1 MGQYSTTVCGRQSL
15 IGTQIKGKAN
25 YRTLEVGAIILM
37 VWPTPSR
44 RRRLYLLPSPH
55 AERPPNHPLEHERT
69 DLPITINAFANPFQM
84 ANDDIINPDHLD
96 QDRLRDLP
104 HIIVD
109 DYGPIYGDETGRSYY
124 VPALG
129 FCHPR
134 RWCQK
139 LIVLF
144 LMCLLGFGSYFC
156 FDTPGALQ
164 DDIKSVMGVTT
175 YQFASLYSWY
185 SWPNVVLPIFGG
197 YLIDRVLGL
206 RIGAAFFA
214 FILILGQ
221 VFFALGSFADS
232 FLLMEIGRFIFGI
245 GGESLAVAQNTYAT
259 TWFSGDM
266 LNTVFGLQLSVARLG
281 STACFQVTGYLYN
294 FLWNNFSG
302 QWDGNQILGTT
313 LLVTA
318 VTCVMSFLASMI
330 IGCLDKRAA
339 RIMGNETSE
348 IEKISLKDIKEF
360 SAEFWIICFICVAY
374 YVAIFPFISLGQV
387 FYIQKYEFSTEA
399 ANTINGLIYLIS
411 CFASP
416 VFGAVIDRFGLN
428 VFFVNAA
435 VVATLLGHILLGF
448 TLLNP
453 YVGVSIIGVSYSMLA
468 SSLWPQITYII
479 PENQRATAFGLMQA
493 VQNAGLAIITLLAGL
508 IVDSCGY
515 FWLEVFF
522 MVCLLLALL
531 GGIALWI
538 VDARSHGILNM
549 TRQERVDFVTKCQY
563 EPIYDNT
570 AMRDE
575 NMGWFDD

>member
-1 MGQYSTTVCGRQSL
+1 MTHDR
-15 IGTQIKGKAN
+15 I
-25 YRTLEVGAIILM
+25 
-37 VWPTPSR
+37 
-44 RRRLYLLPSPH
+44 
-55 AERPPNHPLEHERT
+55 
-69 DLPITINAFANPFQM
+69 DLPITINAYANPFEM

-104 HIIVD
+104 HIMVDEYDPEPGSEFGFIVER
-109 DYGPIYGDETGRSYY
+109 P
-124 VPALG
+124 G

-134 RWCQK
+134 GWCQK
-139 LIVLF
+139 LMVLF

-164 DDIKSVMGVTT
+164 DDIKSIMGVTT

-214 FILILGQ
+214 FVLILGQ
-221 VFFALGSFADS
+221 GCFALGSFADS
-232 FLLMEIGRFIFGI
+232 FLLMEVGRFIFGI

-294 FLWNNFSG
+294 FLWNTFFG
-302 QWDGNQILGTT
+302 QWNDNQILGTT

-318 VTCVMSFLASMI
+318 LTCVMSFLASLI
-330 IGCLDKRAA
+330 RLA
-339 RIMGNETSE
+339 
-348 IEKISLKDIKEF
+348 DIKQF
-360 SAEFWIICFICVAY
+360 PLQFWIICFICVAY
-374 YVAIFPFISLGQV
+374 YVAIFPFVSLGQV
-387 FYIQKYEFSTEA
+387 FYIQKFDFSTEA

-448 TLLNP
+448 TTLNP
-453 YVGVSIIGVSYSMLA
+453 YVGVGIIGVAYSMLA
-468 SSLWPQITYII
+468 SSLWPQITYVI
-479 PENQRATAFGLMQA
+479 PEHQRATAFGLMQA
-493 VQNAGLAIITLLAGL
+493 VQNAGLATITLLAGL
-508 IVDSCGY
+508 IVDSFGY
-515 FWLEVFF
+515 LWLEVFF
-522 MVCLLLALL
+522 MGCLCIALF
-531 GGIALWI
+531 GGIALWV
-538 VDARSHGILNM
+538 VDARGNGILNM
-549 TRQERVDFVTKCQY
+549 TRQERLIFFLKREH
-563 EPIYDNT
+563 EPI
-570 AMRDE
+570 
-575 NMGWFDD
+575 FDDQSLLQEDLEWLES

>member
-1 MGQYSTTVCGRQSL
+1 MTHDR
-15 IGTQIKGKAN
+15 I
-25 YRTLEVGAIILM
+25 
-37 VWPTPSR
+37 
-44 RRRLYLLPSPH
+44 
-55 AERPPNHPLEHERT
+55 
-69 DLPITINAFANPFQM
+69 DLPITINAYANPFEM

-104 HIIVD
+104 HIMVDEYDPEPGSEFGFIVER
-109 DYGPIYGDETGRSYY
+109 P
-124 VPALG
+124 G

-134 RWCQK
+134 GWCQK
-139 LIVLF
+139 LMVLF

-164 DDIKSVMGVTT
+164 DDIKSIMGVTT

-214 FILILGQ
+214 FVLILGQ
-221 VFFALGSFADS
+221 GCFALGSFADS
-232 FLLMEIGRFIFGI
+232 FLLMEVGRFIFGI

-294 FLWNNFSG
+294 FLWNTFFG
-302 QWDGNQILGTT
+302 QWNDNQILGTT

-318 VTCVMSFLASMI
+318 LTCVMSFLASLV
-330 IGCLDKRAA
+330 GCLDKRAS
-339 RIMGNETSE
+339 RILETSNSE
-348 IEKISLKDIKEF
+348 VEKVSVFPEDVISGLEHKHPLISFLIQPQQIRLADIKQF
-360 SAEFWIICFICVAY
+360 PLQFWIICFICVAY
-374 YVAIFPFISLGQV
+374 YVAIFPFVSLGQV
-387 FYIQKYEFSTEA
+387 FYIQKFDFSTEA

-448 TLLNP
+448 TTLNP
-453 YVGVSIIGVSYSMLA
+453 YVGVGIIGVAYSMLA
-468 SSLWPQITYII
+468 SSLWPQITYVI
-479 PENQRATAFGLMQA
+479 PEHQRATAFGLMQA
-493 VQNAGLAIITLLAGL
+493 VQNAGLATITLLAGL
-508 IVDSCGY
+508 IVDSFGY
-515 FWLEVFF
+515 LWLEVFF
-522 MVCLLLALL
+522 MGCLCIALF
-531 GGIALWI
+531 GGIALWV
-538 VDARSHGILNM
+538 VDARGNGILNM
-549 TRQERVDFVTKCQY
+549 TRQERLIFFLKREH
-563 EPIYDNT
+563 EPI
-570 AMRDE
+570 
-575 NMGWFDD
+575 FDDQSLLQEDLEWLES